1 MNNFNDR
8 LAVTLTASELTQ
20 LIRQEMSSVLDERGI
35 LLPKGKEED
44 ELLSIAALAKH
55 LGRTKQSINNYRKRG
70 FLPPPSYVGTRPRW
84 SRNEVD
90 EFMQNRKADRH
101 NLK

>member
-20 LIRQEMSSVLDERGI
+20 LIRQEMSYVLDERGI
-35 LLPKGKEED
+35 LLKKDKEED
-44 ELLSIAALAKH
+44 ELLSIGALAQH

-70 FLPPPSYVGTRPRW
+70 FLPLPSYIGTRPRW
-84 SRNEVD
+84 SKNEVD
-90 EFMQNRKADRH
+90 EFMKNRKADRH